1 MTPMDWTSAKMRV
14 IFKDF
19 EFGVTGGMPLF
30 RILPEKI
37 TSGENGICHI
47 DSARRVTV
55 VFGLE
60 TLEQGFA
67 VLLDKKGRLQNMPQ
81 EIFGNPGKLQLVPAE
96 DTEMSG
102 WFFPGASLAA
112 NTCYGMMPEAGHRL
126 LLEFSITPAGPE
138 NAYMYREEKS
148 VF

>member
-1 MTPMDWTSAKMRV
+1 MDWTSAKMRV
-14 IFKDF
+14 IFKNF

-55 VFGLE
+55 VLGLE

-81 EIFGNPGKLQLVPAE
+81 EIFGNPCQRLHYDHGRGEDRLGQTGGQAQLDNRFDVTA
-96 DTEMSG
+96 
-102 WFFPGASLAA
+102 F
-112 NTCYGMMPEAGHRL
+112 
-126 LLEFSITPAGPE
+126 
-138 NAYMYREEKS
+138 
-148 VF
+148 